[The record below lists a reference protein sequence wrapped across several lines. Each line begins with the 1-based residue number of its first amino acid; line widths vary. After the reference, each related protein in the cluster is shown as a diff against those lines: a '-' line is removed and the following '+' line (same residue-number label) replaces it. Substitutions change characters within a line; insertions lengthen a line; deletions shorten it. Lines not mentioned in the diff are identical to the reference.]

1 MFAEIDNIRERAC
14 VNVKLHTEFI
24 TDWRQYF
31 LIERNSQVMYI
42 YIYACLCIYFF
53 ILIYYQKLIFFIRY
67 LRRRQCH
74 SYL

>member
-42 YIYACLCIYFF
+42 YICLFMY
-53 ILIYYQKLIFFIRY
+53 IFFYFNLLSEINLLY
-67 LRRRQCH
+67 
-74 SYL
+74 SISKA